1 MSQFA
6 KRISSV
12 VQLRLFFCL
21 LITFMLAMP
30 ALAQQDHQ
38 PLPSNPQCTIQ
49 SFLSAD
55 RHVPPGARQVLAP
68 DGTLRIGVNYG
79 NPNNA
84 KLLASGQ
91 LQGVAIDLGCIL
103 ALRLGVEVEFVGY
116 PGVDSFLQGF
126 DAGQWTL
133 GFTFDPDL
141 GPPNFSYAHPHIGV
155 QNTYLVPAGSLIQTP
170 ADADQPGV
178 RISVARGNSPDIFL
192 TANLQNATLVRFDT
206 VPQALAALKMG
217 QVDAFAGSRSA
228 EVAFLSQLPGGRLL
242 VDNFLVAHLAQV
254 LPLGARAA
262 VRYVDKFVES
272 SKIDF
277 LLQLA
282 SVRAGLVGVEVPAP
296 IVKDDDQEDQEV
308 DGGLPED

>member
-1 MSQFA
+1 MLSFA
-6 KRISSV
+6 KKISSV
-12 VQLRLFFCL
+12 VKSRHIFCL
-21 LITFMLAMP
+21 LITSTLVMA
-30 ALAQQDHQ
+30 ASAQQDDQ
-38 PLPSNPQCTIQ
+38 PLPHNPECTIQ

-55 RHVPPGARQVLAP
+55 RHVPREARRVLAP
-68 DGTLRIGVNYG
+68 EGTLRIGVNYG

-103 ALRLGVEVEFVGY
+103 ARLLGAEVEFVGY
-116 PGVDSFLQGF
+116 PGVDSMLQGF
-126 DAGQWTL
+126 DAGEWSL
-133 GFTFDPDL
+133 GFSFDPEL
-141 GPPNFSYAHPHIGV
+141 GPQNFSYTHPHIGV
-155 QNTYLVPAGSLIQTP
+155 QNTYLVPAGSPIHTV

-206 VPQALAALKMG
+206 VPQALGALKLG

-228 EVAFLSQLPGGRLL
+228 EAAFLSQLPGGRILD
-242 VDNFLVAHLAQV
+242 DNFLVAQLAQV
-254 LPLGARAA
+254 LPLGARRA
-262 VRYVDKFVES
+262 VGYVDRFVEN

-282 SVRAGLVGVEVPAP
+282 YVRAGLVGVEVPAP
-296 IVKDDDQEDQEV
+296 IVRHEEQEEQQV
-308 DGGLPED
+308 DSGPED